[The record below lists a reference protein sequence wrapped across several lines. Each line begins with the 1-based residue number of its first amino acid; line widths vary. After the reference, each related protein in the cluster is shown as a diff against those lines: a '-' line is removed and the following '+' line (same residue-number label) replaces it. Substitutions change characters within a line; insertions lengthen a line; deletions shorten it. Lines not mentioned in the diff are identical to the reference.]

1 MSKIVSAGEAVAAIR
16 SGDVVASTGVIGWLT
31 PDSLLREI
39 RSRFDEGQ
47 GPRDLT
53 FYFPVGTG
61 DAMDIPGMDQVAV
74 EGLMKRIVCGNYINP
89 VNPQT
94 GQRPALMRLIQADKV
109 EAYAWPIG
117 AAMHWLREVA
127 RRSPGYLTE
136 VGIGTYADPRQ
147 QGGRL
152 NAATTEDLVQVREFD
167 GKEYLFYP
175 SWSINVALIRA
186 SSSDEYGNLSFE
198 DEPLLSA
205 AVALVLAAKA
215 SGGKVIA
222 QVRRIVPRGERPAVD
237 VRVPGALVDSI
248 VMAPEALMTT
258 DVPFD
263 KRYLGGKFQ
272 SGVLQQMPFGADKII
287 ARRAAQEV
295 RPGEITIFG
304 FGASSD
310 IPIVMA
316 EQGLFENDGLWRYPH
331 ITEHGVFGG
340 IVMSGWQFSAN
351 IYPEALLDGL
361 AQFDFIDGG
370 GCQMA
375 ALAFAQFDSA
385 GNVNVSKFANFNP
398 GAGGFIDIATNTQR
412 LVFTGTFTTG
422 GLQIEVA
429 DGKLRIAREGKSRK
443 FVRAAEQITYPVLR
457 GIQSRDQSAVVIT
470 ERAVFKVDNE
480 GLVLTEIAPG
490 MDIQRDV
497 LGLMDCG
504 NVRVAKDVVVMDAS
518 LFEV

>member
-1 MSKIVSAGEAVAAIR
+1 
-16 SGDVVASTGVIGWLT
+16 
-31 PDSLLREI
+31 
-39 RSRFDEGQ
+39 
-47 GPRDLT
+47 
-53 FYFPVGTG
+53 
-61 DAMDIPGMDQVAV
+61 
-74 EGLMKRIVCGNYINP
+74 
-89 VNPQT
+89 
-94 GQRPALMRLIQADKV
+94 
-109 EAYAWPIG
+109 
-117 AAMHWLREVA
+117 
-127 RRSPGYLTE
+127 
-136 VGIGTYADPRQ
+136 
-147 QGGRL
+147 
-152 NAATTEDLVQVREFD
+152 
-167 GKEYLFYP
+167 
-175 SWSINVALIRA
+175 
-186 SSSDEYGNLSFE
+186 
-198 DEPLLSA
+198 
-205 AVALVLAAKA
+205 
-215 SGGKVIA
+215 
-222 QVRRIVPRGERPAVD
+222 
-237 VRVPGALVDSI
+237 
-248 VMAPEALMTT
+248 MTT